1 MRAAVR
7 TGFVVLM
14 SVALLAAQAVA
25 SQEQPKLAPQV
36 RDAATPPRSG
46 TGMIAGTVTAD
57 DGSRPVRRA
66 SVTLASSDGLRK
78 TVTTNEM
85 GAFSFAQL
93 PPGQYTLSATR
104 QGYLDVSFGQRT
116 PGSGRPGTAI
126 QLSAG
131 QRIAEIPLRMPRTGV
146 LTGTITDEFGDPI
159 MGVQVRAW
167 RFVKKSGERTPVSA
181 GSDTTDDRG
190 VYRIASLL
198 PGDYLV
204 ATGARDTSESLM
216 LELAKVRE
224 AVSTYEQVRGTVWV
238 DKTEAP
244 MAYSV
249 PAISGEAKSGY
260 APIYYPGTLRVASAT
275 SVTLGISE
283 ERAGVDVQ
291 LQAVPLARI
300 SGSVIGPDGGPAT
313 GVDVRLVENGPPSP
327 AARTYSGPVRQDGT
341 FLISGV
347 PPGQYTLIARSNA
360 KYRIHLDE
368 SGDAAV
374 YAFERAVSIEVESVK
389 SEFVKMQ
396 ERAAQNARS
405 PDALWGQTELSVDG
419 QPLTNVVLTLQRGL
433 DVSGTFDFDDGIPPP
448 PPELGRMRVQIA
460 PVSTSGP
467 DAGAAV
473 PDAQYTSGRFAL
485 RGVIP
490 GRYRLNVTGLPSGW
504 TLKSAVFGGRDVLD
518 TMLDVKGGEELSGG
532 ILTFA
537 SQSTELTGT
546 LQDQSGK
553 PIADYTIVVFP
564 SDRRFWTPMSRRIQA
579 MRPSTDGR
587 FMFRNLPAGDYR
599 LIAVVDPEPG
609 EWFDPAFLEQLVG
622 ATMPLTLG
630 EGEKKVQDV
639 RIARQ
644 Q

>member
-1 MRAAVR
+1 
-7 TGFVVLM
+7 M
-14 SVALLAAQAVA
+14 SGALLAADTVA
-25 SQEQPKLAPQV
+25 SQEPPKLAAPQA
-36 RDAATPPRSG
+36 RDAASPPRSG
-46 TGMIAGTVTAD
+46 TGTISGTVTAD

-66 SVTLASSDGLRK
+66 SVTLASADGLRR
-78 TVTTNEM
+78 TVTSDEL
-85 GAFSFAQL
+85 GGFSFAQV

-131 QRIAEIPLRMPRTGV
+131 QKIAEIPLRMPRTGV
-146 LTGTITDEFGDPI
+146 LTGTITDEFGEPI

-198 PGDYLV
+198 PGEYLV
-204 ATGARDTSESLM
+204 ATGGRDSSESLM

-224 AVSTYEQVRGTVWV
+224 ATATYEQVRGAVWV
-238 DKTEAP
+238 DRMEAP
-244 MAYSV
+244 VAYSV
-249 PAISGEAKSGY
+249 PAISGEVKSGY

-283 ERAGVDVQ
+283 ERSGVDVQ

-300 SGSVIGPDGGPAT
+300 AGSVIGPDGGPAT
-313 GVDVRLVENGPPSP
+313 GVDVRLVENGPLSP

-368 SGDAAV
+368 SGDMGV
-374 YAFERAVSIEVESVK
+374 YAFERAVSIEVESTKADLVK
-389 SEFVKMQ
+389 IQ
-396 ERAAQNARS
+396 ERIAAQNAKG
-405 PDALWGQTELSVDG
+405 PEALWGQTELSVDG

-433 DVSGTFDFDDGIPPP
+433 DVSGTFDFDGGIPPQ

-460 PVSTSGP
+460 PVSSSGP
-467 DAGAAV
+467 DAGAPV
-473 PDAQYTSGRFAL
+473 SDALYTSGRFAL

-518 TMLDVKGGEELSGG
+518 TMLDVKSGEELSGG
-532 ILTFA
+532 ILTFTNQA
-537 SQSTELTGT
+537 TELSGT

-639 RIARQ
+639 RVARQ

>member
-1 MRAAVR
+1 
-7 TGFVVLM
+7 M
-14 SVALLAAQAVA
+14 SVALLAAQPSA
-25 SQEQPKLAPQV
+25 SQELPKPASQV
-36 RDAATPPRSG
+36 RDAATQPRSG
-46 TGMIAGTVTAD
+46 TGTISGTVTAD

-66 SVTLASSDGLRK
+66 SVTLASLDGSRR
-78 TVTTNEM
+78 TATTNEM

-93 PPGQYTLSATR
+93 PPGQYSLSATR

-131 QRIAEIPLRMPRTGV
+131 QRIADIPLRMPRTGV

-204 ATGARDTSESLM
+204 ATGARDSSESLM
-216 LELAKVRE
+216 LELAKMRE
-224 AVSTYEQVRGTVWV
+224 AVSAVEQVRGAVWV
-238 DKTEAP
+238 DRLEAP

-283 ERAGVDVQ
+283 ERSGLDVQ
-291 LQAVPLARI
+291 LQAVPLARV

-313 GVDVRLVENGPPSP
+313 GVEVRLVENGPLSP

-341 FLISGV
+341 FLINGV
-347 PPGQYTLIARSNA
+347 PPGQYTLMARTNA
-360 KYRIHLDE
+360 KYRMHVIEDGGASVSNFE
-368 SGDAAV
+368 AA
-374 YAFERAVSIEVESVK
+374 SIEIESLKADVGK
-389 SEFVKMQ
+389 TLKF
-396 ERAAQNARS
+396 AAQTATG

-419 QPLTNVVLTLQRGL
+419 QPLTNVVLALQRGHEI
-433 DVSGTFDFDDGIPPP
+433 SGTFDFDGGIPPQ
-448 PPELGRMRVQIA
+448 PPELARVRVQIA

-467 DAGAAV
+467 DAGAAT
-473 PDAQYTSGRFAL
+473 PDAMYTSGRFTL

-518 TMLDVKGGEELSGG
+518 TMLDVKSGEELSGG
-532 ILTFA
+532 ILTFTNQA
-537 SQSTELTGT
+537 TELSGT

-587 FMFRNLPAGDYR
+587 FVFRNMPAGDYR